1 MHMKSRTYIR
11 KYIKAGTKPQPHI
24 IQVIS
29 SHMYMCI
36 ESNLLSKRT
45 WVEECKGAGVPR
57 VGEEA
62 TYEANHQQPSTSG
75 GTKMETDTLPSC
87 TH

>member
-1 MHMKSRTYIR
+1 M
-11 KYIKAGTKPQPHI
+11 YIKAGTKPQSHT

-29 SHMYMCI
+29 SHMHVCI
-36 ESNLLSKRT
+36 ESNLLPKRT

-75 GTKMETDTLPSC
+75 GIKRRQTLYQAAHPEQLLLA
-87 TH
+87 HH